1 MNKANLTA
9 LLKAVKAMI
18 MRERVAYKDYLGEE
32 TATRLLISGTLP
44 NGEGLLTL
52 EDATFTGFVVGET
65 YQVTI
70 DGQTTDCVAALYGGD
85 IIVSVGDINS
95 GNAAIVGF
103 VSGNAVGG
111 SAGEYVGKS
120 ITVSQ
125 TKTTKRYRTKKL
137 PTELLP
143 DGLAKSADVSKV
155 AAAARNAQTTAE
167 AAQTT
172 AEAAQTT
179 AEAAQTTAEAVE
191 DAVSPHSRAYYAALF
206 SKKDEYVG
214 WWGTLTVL
222 RVDTTT
228 GFVYKDAW
236 SATNPLGYD
245 VVPQDFVVPNIYIK
259 NKETFAVLGKTTF
272 GADREWAISGVGISS
287 NGKIYVI
294 ETNKIP
300 TSQSTGFVFTF
311 TERDDTILSTP
322 QTLTEEQKQQARS
335 NIGLTPVAKNDAM
348 TQRVGLDVDGGLYTE
363 PGAWYVTVTQT
374 SSDSVMA
381 TADKTAAEVYAAYQ
395 AGYVVYAR
403 VRLAN
408 VRVGFYVLPLDA
420 CIPNGN
426 GGVATLGFS
435 VAGQHSSAE
444 PPKVIGVLFRNNQWV
459 IMSTDLAGLKDIPT
473 ALPNPNALT
482 IKVGDTTTTYDGS
495 ADKTVDIPDSTII
508 QSSTSGST
516 KKFRITVDDSGTLS
530 AVEVTD
536 AS

>member
-1 MNKANLTA
+1 MGYLDNTGLAYLWGKIKAKIKQPDWSQNDETA
-9 LLKAVKAMI
+9 PDYVKNRPGGYVDGEEWSDVFNQTVIFTSSGASLWLGAVSVSYELFDIGKT
-18 MRERVAYKDYLGEE
+18 YKVTWDNVEYDCVCGTINESKYLGNL
-32 TATRLLISGTLP
+32 AI
-44 NGEGLLTL
+44 
-52 EDATFTGFVVGET
+52 
-65 YQVTI
+65 Q
-70 DGQTTDCVAALYGGD
+70 GQTPDTGEPF
-85 IIVSVGDINS
+85 
-95 GNAAIVGF
+95 IVGF
-103 VSGNAVGG
+103 NSEQSVIV
-111 SAGEYVGKS
+111 
-120 ITVSQ
+120 TSQ
-125 TKTTKRYRTKKL
+125 TGSQHSVIIKAFVDKIIPIDSKYLPIASDDNYGMVTTKQ
-137 PTELLP
+137 
-143 DGLAKSADVSKV
+143 VSKV
-155 AAAARNAQTTAE
+155 YNLPE
-167 AAQTT
+167 SVSMDDLK
-172 AEAAQTT
+172 
-179 AEAAQTTAEAVE
+179 EAV
-191 DAVSPHSRAYYAALF
+191 DAFENNGATVMWDGVRVASGYHDSQNYDICVVFTNRPFVQCHFKTKSIAANILTPDKEVYLGSEATSIKLF
-206 SKKDEYVG
+206 LGPNSSG
-214 WWGTLTVL
+214 
-222 RVDTTT
+222 
-228 GFVYKDAW
+228 
-236 SATNPLGYD
+236 GYD
-245 VVPQDFVVPNIYIK
+245 ACDLFLI
-259 NKETFAVLGKTTF
+259 NKDTLYTDATKMILNTGEVLT
-272 GADREWAISGVGISS
+272 AGV
-287 NGKIYVI
+287 
-294 ETNKIP
+294 
-300 TSQSTGFVFTF
+300 
-311 TERDDTILSTP
+311 
-322 QTLTEEQKQQARS
+322 QTLTNTQKQQARA

>member
-1 MNKANLTA
+1 MGYLDNTGLAYLWGKIKPKLVQPDWQQNDQTAPDYVKSRPGGYDAPDFYIAWDGVIGNRLTVPVSDTMQF
-9 LLKAVKAMI
+9 VKVSGRSLGINNINGSIVYSNVSTGSEMI
-18 MRERVAYKDYLGEE
+18 SDVTSSNVVVNSTIAFVSTPGWGNGEVTFPE
-32 TATRLLISGTLP
+32 SGIYFLRMTMGMQTAFITRL
-44 NGEGLLTL
+44 EV
-52 EDATFTGFVVGET
+52 D
-65 YQVTI
+65 
-70 DGQTTDCVAALYGGD
+70 
-85 IIVSVGDINS
+85 
-95 GNAAIVGF
+95 
-103 VSGNAVGG
+103 
-111 SAGEYVGKS
+111 
-120 ITVSQ
+120 
-125 TKTTKRYRTKKL
+125 
-137 PTELLP
+137 
-143 DGLAKSADVSKV
+143 LAPV
-155 AAAARNAQTTAE
+155 
-167 AAQTT
+167 
-172 AEAAQTT
+172 
-179 AEAAQTTAEAVE
+179 
-191 DAVSPHSRAYYAALF
+191 
-206 SKKDEYVG
+206 
-214 WWGTLTVL
+214 
-222 RVDTTT
+222 
-228 GFVYKDAW
+228 
-236 SATNPLGYD
+236 
-245 VVPQDFVVPNIYIK
+245 
-259 NKETFAVLGKTTF
+259 
-272 GADREWAISGVGISS
+272 
-287 NGKIYVI
+287 
-294 ETNKIP
+294 KIP
-300 TSQSTGFVFTF
+300 QEYLDLDGYSK
-311 TERDDTILSTP
+311 EADAILSTP
-322 QTLTEEQKQQARS
+322 QTLTDAQKQQARA
-335 NIGLTPVAKNDAM
+335 NIGLTPVAKTDAM
-348 TQRVGLDVDGGLYTE
+348 TQSVGLDVDGGLYTE

>member
-18 MRERVAYKDYLGEE
+18 MRERVAYRDYLGEE
-32 TATRLLISGTLP
+32 TVTRMLISGTLP
-44 NGEGLLTL
+44 DGNGLLTL

-70 DGQTTDCVAALYGGD
+70 DGQTMDRVAALWNEV
-85 IIVSVGDINS
+85 IVVSVGDINS

-172 AEAAQTT
+172 AEA
-179 AEAAQTTAEAVE
+179 VE

-222 RVDTTT
+222 QVDTTT

-335 NIGLTPVAKNDAM
+335 NIGLTPVAKTDAM
-348 TQRVGLDVDGGLYTE
+348 TQSVGLDAKTGKL
-363 PGAWYVTVTQT
+363 WTVPPTG
-374 SSDSVMA
+374 DNIV
-381 TADKTAAEVYAAYQ
+381 
-395 AGYVVYAR
+395 
-403 VRLAN
+403 LA
-408 VRVGFYVLPLDA
+408 
-420 CIPNGN
+420 
-426 GGVATLGFS
+426 
-435 VAGQHSSAE
+435 
-444 PPKVIGVLFRNNQWV
+444 
-459 IMSTDLAGLKDIPT
+459 
-473 ALPNPNALT
+473 
-482 IKVGDTTTTYDGS
+482 
-495 ADKTVDIPDSTII
+495 
-508 QSSTSGST
+508 SSTAGST
-516 KKFRITVDDSGTLS
+516 KKFRIVVDDSGTLS